1 MATDF
6 DKVINRKGTH
16 SLKYDFATVRG
27 KKADILPLW
36 VADMDFIVAPEI
48 KQRLYDVVNHG
59 IYGYS
64 DSKDGYYQAIYS
76 WYRSKFNY
84 EIKKE
89 WIVKTPGVVFA

>member
-1 MATDF
+1 MIMMKSNF
-6 DKVINRKGTH
+6 DSIINRTNTN
-16 SLKYDFATVRG
+16 SLKYDFTSERERPD
-27 KKADILPLW
+27 DILPLW

-48 KQRLYDVVNHG
+48 QQRLYDVVNHG

-84 EIKKE
+84 EIKMDS
-89 WIVKTPGVVFA
+89 